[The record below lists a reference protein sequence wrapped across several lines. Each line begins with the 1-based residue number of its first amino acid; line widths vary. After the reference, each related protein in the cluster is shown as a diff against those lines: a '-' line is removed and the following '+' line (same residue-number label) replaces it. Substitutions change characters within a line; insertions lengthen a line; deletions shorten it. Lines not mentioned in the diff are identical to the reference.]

1 MQPFFTVIKK
11 NIFIN
16 RVLKERRRKMYNISK
31 RFIIFFVI
39 VAMVIIPFAS
49 TALAQEQDGEADAG
63 KMTIDLLLMRPFG
76 ILAVV
81 LGSAAFV
88 VSLPFSAMGGN
99 IEPAYEKMVAAPASY
114 TFKRPL
120 GSF

>member
-1 MQPFFTVIKK
+1 
-11 NIFIN
+11 
-16 RVLKERRRKMYNISK
+16 MYNISK
-31 RFIIFFVI
+31 RFVIFFVI
-39 VAMVIIPFAS
+39 MAMVMIPLAG
-49 TALAQEQDGEADAG
+49 TALAQTHDQEADAG
-63 KMTIDLLLMRPFG
+63 KMTVDLLFMRPFG

-99 IEPAYEKMVAAPASY
+99 IEPAYEKMVAAPVSY